1 MQLTGNVR
9 VTGPAPGS
17 GAPLTLTT
25 ESLRINTPTEFI
37 ETDAPVT
44 LRWSGHELD
53 GVGMQA
59 DLKAG
64 TLRLESDVHG
74 EFAPQ

>member
-1 MQLTGNVR
+1 M
-9 VTGPAPGS
+9 
-17 GAPLTLTT
+17 
-25 ESLRINTPTEFI
+25 RINTPTEFI

-44 LRWSGHELD
+44 MLWSGHELE
-53 GVGMQA
+53 GRGMQA

-74 EFAPQ
+74 EFTPPVAARLAAASRSRSGC